1 MQADLENGLFAQ
13 ANIVSVGYGLPGN
26 FPVAATTY
34 RFTSINSG
42 KVLDADNCGTANGT
56 HIDQWA
62 ALGNTCQQ
70 WNIAPS
76 PAARRRRVPRRS
88 TGLLI

>member
-1 MQADLENGLFAQ
+1 MQAAGNGLFAQ
-13 ANIVSVGYGLPGN
+13 TNIVSVGYGLPGN

-70 WNIAPS
+70 WNIAP
-76 PAARRRRVPRRS
+76 
-88 TGLLI
+88 